1 MIHWIIKKIR
11 NQVDKVPV
19 IIHQRKIKRFKS
31 KLKSCGENV
40 SLHLPLCIMGPEWVS
55 IGDNVTINAF
65 VHMWGH
71 GGIVIGNNCLI
82 ASHCAITSLTHNPQ
96 SQLFNEENIAKP
108 VIIGENV
115 WIGSH
120 VIILPGVTLGDNIII
135 GAGSLVN
142 KDLAS
147 NSVYAGTPVRK
158 LRDLEQFKKS

>member
-1 MIHWIIKKIR
+1 MFNWIIKKIK
-11 NQVDKVPV
+11 NQFIKLDK
-19 IIHQRKIKRFKS
+19 IIYAS
-31 KLKSCGENV
+31 KLNKFKKTFKSCGENV
-40 SLHLPLCIMGPEWVS
+40 SLHLPICIMGPECVS

-82 ASHCAITSLTHNPQ
+82 ASHCAITSLTHNPE
-96 SQLFNEENIAKP
+96 SLLFNEQNIAKP

-147 NSVYAGTPVRK
+147 NSVYAGTPVKK